1 MFSSQ
6 KSKEVLLLLVS
17 TYLTVVHGNEALPSP
32 NINPTYVFEN
42 VNLGYAQ
49 PSKPLIDRGYSYP
62 YENANNFELTKLDY
76 KNDKENSNLAGD
88 LYNAFTS
95 LIEDPHNVKKTTSAV
110 KSIPEKSIKGP
121 FVPLQQTVEQDYS
134 NTSIHLA
141 AKRGDNFFVSPE
153 AYSNSHFKV
162 VPTDHQNIVPAH
174 NSNNSGEVQNVNQDS
189 SKNNHGDKDSDV
201 TTGLPSLP
209 ELGPVPEV
217 LNNAEPAL
225 EKAPLNEEPSKERPT
240 APSLEETKNFVKNLK
255 YENFAVMTSKAIN
268 IIRKIASV
276 KDEVVDYYLSLNISA
291 KKEILL
297 KALSNATNTDLT
309 EIWDNF
315 KRKDLKIT
323 LAVQTFGV
331 ITYLGLVWLQ
341 KRTKSKQLL
350 AKTKSKPVKSNVQIQ
365 DSLETSLAK
374 GSTVVSKTPIQ
385 LIDNENN
392 NGNVNAIREKMIKD
406 EAEVKIVEDQFE
418 KEKRIKL
425 ANEKTN
431 EARVI
436 SSSVDS
442 KPIEVTRPMEPE
454 DADMQSKVGE
464 NDQEL
469 HETVTKS
476 AEVLEAPSVQVD
488 ENQIGPELKETVSPE
503 SAEVLEAPPVQVD
516 ENQIGP
522 ELKETVSPES
532 AEVLEAQPVQ
542 VDENQVDTEI
552 QETVRPESSGV
563 LEAPPVQVDEN
574 QADPELQAKESP
586 ESSGVL
592 EAPPVQVD
600 ENQID
605 PELQETE
612 SHESSG
618 VLEAPPTQVDQNPLP
633 DLTIKPMS
641 AKNTIAIKSPKSEDD
656 EKSKMSI
663 PALVGGIVLGVLGL
677 SVFTSYF
684 VKQRRSRRPR
694 PRFLNI

>member
-49 PSKPLIDRGYSYP
+49 PSKPLIDRGYSYQ
-62 YENANNFELTKLDY
+62 YENANNFELTKVKLDY

-189 SKNNHGDKDSDV
+189 SKNDHGDKDSDV
-201 TTGLPSLP
+201 RTGLPSLP

-315 KRKDLKIT
+315 KRKDLNIT

-365 DSLETSLAK
+365 DSFETD
-374 GSTVVSKTPIQ
+374 GSTVVSSKPIQ

-392 NGNVNAIREKMIKD
+392 NGNVNTNREKMIKD
-406 EAEVKIVEDQFE
+406 EAKVKIVEDQFE
-418 KEKRIKL
+418 KDKRIKF
-425 ANEKTN
+425 ANGKTN
-431 EARVI
+431 EARVM

-442 KPIEVTRPMEPE
+442 KPIEVTRTMEPE
-454 DADMQSKVGE
+454 DAAIVQSDMQSKVGE
-464 NDQEL
+464 IDPEL
-469 HETVTKS
+469 QVKESPKS
-476 AEVLEAPSVQVD
+476 AEVLEAPPVQVKGPHD
-488 ENQIGPELKETVSPE
+488 PELQVKESPE

-516 ENQIGP
+516 ENQ
-522 ELKETVSPES
+522 V
-532 AEVLEAQPVQ
+532 
-542 VDENQVDTEI
+542 
-552 QETVRPESSGV
+552 
-563 LEAPPVQVDEN
+563 
-574 QADPELQAKESP
+574 DPELNETESP

-592 EAPPVQVD
+592 EAPPVQV
-600 ENQID
+600 EGPHD

-612 SHESSG
+612 SPESSG